1 MAFIKECSA
10 WWQSLFETISIRDS
24 AIEILRQR
32 YVEEKQRSDRF
43 EGHAARMRYPQYRE
57 RFLSMAHDTSED
69 ATAIGDKILAL
80 GAKLPDVACS
90 DTRVENSWHSLSSA
104 LDEENRSTDRLVDQ
118 LRRIESEEPD
128 IAQLLQQI
136 FQRQATQ
143 RRSIQDML
151 MRSDP
156 FAQSLA

>member
-1 MAFIKECSA
+1 MVALSTELQNNLAVAAHLAHVSYAGRRDAGGRVIPRYRITMA
-10 WWQSLFETISIRDS
+10 
-24 AIEILRQR
+24 
-32 YVEEKQRSDRF
+32 
-43 EGHAARMRYPQYRE
+43 
-57 RFLSMAHDTSED
+57 
-69 ATAIGDKILAL
+69 
-80 GAKLPDVACS
+80 
-90 DTRVENSWHSLSSA
+90 SA

-118 LRRIESEEPD
+118 LQRIESEEPD
-128 IAQLLQQI
+128 IAELLQQI